1 MNSREDGE
9 NGGRESTTIFKNV
22 YRIERREFL
31 VPLPPKNE
39 NKHLSS
45 ETNWKYYHEKYNR
58 RNEGYNKLTG

>member
-39 NKHLSS
+39 NKHLSR
-45 ETNWKYYHEKYNR
+45 NIFVKHHNAGHKEKI
-58 RNEGYNKLTG
+58 L